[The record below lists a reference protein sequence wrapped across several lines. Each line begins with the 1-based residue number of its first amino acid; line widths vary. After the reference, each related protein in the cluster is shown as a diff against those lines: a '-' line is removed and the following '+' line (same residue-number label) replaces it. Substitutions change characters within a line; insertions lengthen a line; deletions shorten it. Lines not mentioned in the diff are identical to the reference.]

1 MILVSHPTKIHTS
14 YLLKLSERPK
24 RLSNFHLQWFL
35 LIEIKILCFLQICF
49 KLVFCT
55 LLVGQ
60 VSSPGGIANT
70 TFGEINMYLSN
81 YVKNS

>member
-1 MILVSHPTKIHTS
+1 MIFVSNPTKIHTS
-14 YLLKLSERPK
+14 YPLKQSERPK

-35 LIEIKILCFLQICF
+35 LKQIKILCILQKCF

-60 VSSPGGIANT
+60 VSSPGDIANT
-70 TFGEINMYLSN
+70 TFGDKHVF
-81 YVKNS
+81 VKLYT